1 MKIVLTI
8 IGLIFLGSVAYY
20 GYNSSLEES
29 ANVPIKKSSDEVSSN
44 VAVLEDEPKDVKIE
58 SDIAVKASIEEN
70 IPSEDTEDIIENE
83 EASNKELPDNI
94 NELIE
99 DQEALLHDIT
109 KQQPEIDI
117 DRSVPDEGAA
127 ARLADKDK
135 MLKRDA
141 SIAARKAKE
150 TEEEKIIREEEAKN
164 KAAIA
169 EDNVIE

>member
-8 IGLIFLGSVAYY
+8 IGLISLGAVAYY
-20 GYNSSLEES
+20 GYNSSLEKSE
-29 ANVPIKKSSDEVSSN
+29 NVSIKKASDEVSSN
-44 VAVLEDEPKDVKIE
+44 VEVLENEPKDVKIE

-83 EASNKELPDNI
+83 ELPDNI

-99 DQEALLHDIT
+99 EQEALIYDLT
-109 KQQPEIDI
+109 KKQPEIDI
-117 DRSVPDEGAA
+117 DRNVVDEGTA

-164 KAAIA
+164 KAAMA